1 MISWDRNKPRRKSG
15 IARSGVSATSSS
27 SSSSSSGGG
36 GSVLSDLILI
46 RMLGS
51 RMGDEVS

>member
-1 MISWDRNKPRRKSG
+1 MLLVVLVLPVV
-15 IARSGVSATSSS
+15 AVVVAV
-27 SSSSSSGGG
+27 GGG
-36 GSVLSDLILI
+36 GSALSDLILI

>member
-15 IARSGVSATSSS
+15 IALGGASS

-46 RMLGS
+46 IMLGS